1 MNYAEL
7 VERFKMTRV
16 MVVGDI
22 YLDENVYGAVTGVS
36 LEAPIPVYEVQEKRH
51 NPGAAGNAACNVA
64 SLGATTYMVGYV
76 GDDANAD
83 IVRREFAVRNVNTDY
98 VVTDPS
104 RPTNTYGKLRAGGF
118 NIPSQEILRT
128 DTPSPTFISGAVEDL
143 LVAHIETLAPEVDVI
158 VVVDQVSSVATE
170 RVLATV
176 VDCAR
181 RHKVLTVG
189 DSRARAGALKG
200 FDVVV
205 PNDREAG
212 IGAGIEVLDEASLDA
227 AAERLLQIAGGALI
241 TRGPAGI
248 RVYRPR
254 TEPVDVPI
262 AIAPDAVVDVTGAG
276 DTVTATAALT
286 VAEGGSLE
294 DAAVLGNAAAGVAV
308 VQPGVVT
315 VSNAELL
322 DALASSGAPSKL
334 KTMDALKRIL
344 EGLHRDGK
352 RIVWTN
358 GCFDLIHVGHITY
371 LQRAAA
377 LGDVLVVGLNSDTS
391 VKQNK
396 GSDRPIIPQE
406 NRAIVLAAFECVDYI
421 VIFDEPTPMR
431 LLEYLK
437 PDVYAKGG
445 DYSIDTIVQEERRLV
460 EGYGGEIAI
469 ISGVEGQS
477 TTQIVSRMAG
487 Q

>member
-1 MNYAEL
+1 
-7 VERFKMTRV
+7 
-16 MVVGDI
+16 
-22 YLDENVYGAVTGVS
+22 
-36 LEAPIPVYEVQEKRH
+36 
-51 NPGAAGNAACNVA
+51 
-64 SLGATTYMVGYV
+64 VGYV

-143 LVAHIETLAPEVDVI
+143 LVAHIETLTPEVDVI

-248 RVYRPR
+248 RVYRPQA
-254 TEPVDVPI
+254 EPVDVPI

-276 DTVTATAALT
+276 DTVTAAAALT
-286 VAEGGSLE
+286 VAAGGSLE

-396 GSDRPIIPQE
+396 GSERPIIPQE

>member
-143 LVAHIETLAPEVDVI
+143 LVAHIETLTPEVDVI

-248 RVYRPR
+248 RVYRPQA
-254 TEPVDVPI
+254 EPVDVPI

-276 DTVTATAALT
+276 DTVTAAAALT
-286 VAEGGSLE
+286 VAAGGSLE

-396 GSDRPIIPQE
+396 GSERPIIPQE

>member
-1 MNYAEL
+1 MNHAEL
-7 VERFKMTRV
+7 VNRFKQARV
-16 MVVGDI
+16 MMVGDI
-22 YLDENVYGAVTGVS
+22 YLDENVYGSVTSVS
-36 LEAPIPVYEVQEKRH
+36 LEAPIPVYEVREKRH

-76 GDDANAD
+76 GDDVNAG
-83 IVRREFAVRNVNTDY
+83 IVRHEFAVRNVNTDY
-98 VVTDPS
+98 VVTDPV

-128 DTPSPTFISGAVEDL
+128 DTPSPTFISGAVEDQI
-143 LVAHIETLAPEVDVI
+143 VANIEKLAPEVDAI
-158 VVVDQVSSVATE
+158 VVVDQVSSVATG

-176 VDCAR
+176 TACAR
-181 RHKVLTVG
+181 QHKLLTVG

-200 FDVVV
+200 FDVLV

-212 IGAGIEVLDEASLDA
+212 IGTGINVVDEATLDA
-227 AAERLLQIAGGALI
+227 AAERLLRVAGSALI

-248 RVYRPR
+248 RVYRPNQ
-254 TEPVDVPI
+254 EPVDVPI
-262 AIAPDAVVDVTGAG
+262 TIAPDAVVDVTGAG
-276 DTVTATAALT
+276 DTVTAAVALT
-286 VAEGGSLE
+286 LVAGGSLE

-315 VSNAELL
+315 VSNRELL
-322 DALASSGAPSKL
+322 DALASSGAPAKL
-334 KTMDALKRIL
+334 KTLDTLQHIL
-344 EGLHRDGK
+344 NGLRRDGK
-352 RIVWTN
+352 RVVWTN

-377 LGDVLVVGLNSDTS
+377 LGDVLVVGLNSDAS

-396 GSDRPIIPQE
+396 GPDRPIIPQE
-406 NRAIVLAAFECVDYI
+406 NRAVVLAAFECVDYI

-431 LLEYLK
+431 LLEFLK

-477 TTQIVSRMAG
+477 TTQIVSRMTG
-487 Q
+487 K